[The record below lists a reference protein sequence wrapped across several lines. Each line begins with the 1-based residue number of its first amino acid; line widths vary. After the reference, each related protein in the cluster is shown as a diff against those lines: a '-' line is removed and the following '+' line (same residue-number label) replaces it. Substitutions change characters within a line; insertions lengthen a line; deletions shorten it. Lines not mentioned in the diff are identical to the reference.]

1 MKKSEKTGR
10 IAAAVAI
17 PLLTGGAAALLSR
30 ESFGLYALLAN
41 PPLAPPGWVFPVVWT
56 ILYILM
62 GLASYLVWSSDAS
75 APRKKRALGLYAAQ
89 LALTFFWPLLFFV
102 QGLYTWAFLLLALL
116 WLLVFL
122 CRCVFSCIC
131 ETAGKLMWPY
141 LLWLSYAAY
150 LNLGVVLLN

>member
-30 ESFGLYALLAN
+30 ESFGLYALLAK
-41 PPLAPPGWVFPVVWT
+41 PPLAPPGWVFPLVWT

-89 LALTFFWPLLFFV
+89 LAGEITV
-102 QGLYTWAFLLLALL
+102 HGQASGLGQHPPGGTGGDD
-116 WLLVFL
+116 
-122 CRCVFSCIC
+122 CV
-131 ETAGKLMWPY
+131 AGKLSLIHISEPTRR
-141 LLWLSYAAY
+141 S
-150 LNLGVVLLN
+150 